1 MTDPGYPPE
10 ATAAL
15 AAGTQTALAQAVVEI
30 EQYVAAGGWDAPVRV
45 FALVGTARPGAR
57 SGRAPDALR
66 TRSHADD
73 ASVALGPTLVPGLI
87 EALLSTFD

>member
-45 FALVGTARPGAR
+45 FALVGTAPVPV
-57 SGRAPDALR
+57 RAPDALPR
-66 TRSHADD
+66 RRRERRARSYPGPWAD
-73 ASVALGPTLVPGLI
+73 
-87 EALLSTFD
+87 

>member
-45 FALVGTARPGAR
+45 FALVGTAGAR
-57 SGRAPDALR
+57 SGRAPTPT
-66 TRSHADD
+66 TR
-73 ASVALGPTLVPGLI
+73 ASRSVLPWSLG
-87 EALLSTFD
+87 

>member
-45 FALVGTARPGAR
+45 FALVGTAPPSRCALRTR
-57 SGRAPDALR
+57 SGRAPTPT
-66 TRSHADD
+66 TR
-73 ASVALGPTLVPGLI
+73 ASRSDLPWSLG
-87 EALLSTFD
+87 

>member
-45 FALVGTARPGAR
+45 LALVGTAHVPV
-57 SGRAPDALR
+57 RAQDALR
-66 TRSHADD
+66 TRSGRAPTPRTR
-73 ASVALGPTLVPGLI
+73 ASRSVPPWSLG
-87 EALLSTFD
+87 

>member
-45 FALVGTARPGAR
+45 FALVGTAPRPGAR
-57 SGRAPDALR
+57 SGRAPTPT
-66 TRSHADD
+66 TR
-73 ASVALGPTLVPGLI
+73 ASRSVLPWSLG
-87 EALLSTFD
+87 

>member
-45 FALVGTARPGAR
+45 LALVGTAHVPVRAPDTLRTR
-57 SGRAPDALR
+57 SGRAPTPT
-66 TRSHADD
+66 TR
-73 ASVALGPTLVPGLI
+73 ASRSVLPWSLG
-87 EALLSTFD
+87 

>member
-45 FALVGTARPGAR
+45 FALVGTAHVPV
-57 SGRAPDALR
+57 RAPDALR

-73 ASVALGPTLVPGLI
+73 ASVALGPTLVPVLI